1 VLRSGVGRRVGRAH
15 VNEGLDRTDVD
26 DPAPGRAELFQK
38 GMCHVEHAMKVDRH
52 DILLVLDHGLGIRGE
67 GLAPV
72 DAGIVDQDRDLAHLR
87 ADARSNLAAPVV
99 LGHIDYEAP
108 ALPPASVMALAVSVA
123 ASPLTSRT
131 ATCAPSFA

>member
-72 DAGIVDQDRDLAHLR
+72 DAGIVDQDRDLAFAAKACR
-87 ADARSNLAAPVV
+87 IMPLAGRGEV
-99 LGHIDYEAP
+99 LLHH
-108 ALPPASVMALAVSVA
+108 
-123 ASPLTSRT
+123 
-131 ATCAPSFA
+131 ATCLTLWVSN